1 MRVRLLL
8 FIVILLIAVVTLF
21 LLLLAT
27 DTAMSV
33 WQRLRDAPLWLQ
45 VAYTLVLM
53 LISSATL
60 LFSWRWLKPA
70 GNKMSAKVRSLDP
83 FSLQNELVESASAGV
98 DVSAAIEEIKEQRRR
113 KQSGE
118 VFIAIF
124 GEISTGKSSLV
135 KALLPKA
142 DMESDPRGGT
152 TQSITHY
159 RWRAGSG
166 DYVIIA
172 DLPGFNLESNPEIIE
187 EARRA
192 HLVVFLCDSDITRSQ
207 MDQLESLLSMQ
218 KERTGERQ
226 NRSRDWPG
234 PPKTG
239 READLG
245 QKPLVVALNKVDQYT
260 ASEARS
266 IAENISQRTGIK
278 RDDVVFVQTG
288 GHEEVIKLLSGGDEE
303 TITRDRVQDIE
314 PLRVALQRKLDSN
327 QELMEQLRDTA
338 VLMLAAEKLEQARD
352 AHCEQQAVELVQS
365 YSKRAV
371 VGALAAV
378 APGSDLIIQGLLAT
392 RLIQALCKLYGVS
405 VKDVEIES
413 FLRLAGGKVKKLTA
427 ITLAI
432 TGNALKAFPGIG
444 TLTGGLIHA
453 VAYGMI
459 FDSLGRAAAETLA
472 SRGELR
478 PYPAAKAFEEML
490 NDNFETGAIR
500 FAKLALA
507 EKGEEKES

>member
-8 FIVILLIAVVTLF
+8 FIAVLLVAVVTLF

-27 DTAMSV
+27 DTALSV
-33 WQRLRDAPLWLQ
+33 WQRLREAPLWLQ
-45 VAYTLVLM
+45 VAYTLVLV
-53 LISSATL
+53 LISGATL
-60 LFSWRWLKPA
+60 WLSWRWLKPT
-70 GNKMSAKVRSLDP
+70 GKKVPTEERNLDP
-83 FSLQNELVESASAGV
+83 LSLQEELVESASAGV
-98 DVSAAIEEIKEQRRR
+98 DVSAAVAEIREQQRR
-113 KQSGE
+113 KKSGE

-142 DMESDPRGGT
+142 DLETDPKGGT
-152 TQSITHY
+152 THQVTHY
-159 RWRAGSG
+159 RWQAGSG
-166 DYVIIA
+166 DAVIIA
-172 DLPGFNLESNPEIIE
+172 DLPGFNLDSNPEILE

-192 HLVVFLCDSDITRSQ
+192 HLVVLLCDSDITRSQ
-207 MDQLESLLSMQ
+207 MEQLEGLLSID
-218 KERTGERQ
+218 KVRAG
-226 NRSRDWPG
+226 
-234 PPKTG
+234 TG
-239 READLG
+239 REGSLG
-245 QKPLVVALNKVDQYT
+245 QKPLVVALNKVDRFSV
-260 ASEARS
+260 SEADS
-266 IAENISQRTGIK
+266 IAENISSRTGLK
-278 RDDVVFVQTG
+278 RDDVVFIQTG
-288 GHEEVIKLLSGGDEE
+288 GHEEVVRLLSDGGEE
-303 TITRDRVQDIE
+303 TITRDRAQDIE
-314 PLRVALQRKLDSN
+314 PLRLALQRKLDSN
-327 QELMEQLRDTA
+327 HELMEQLRDTA
-338 VLMLAAEKLEQARD
+338 VLLLAAEKLEQARD
-352 AHCEQQAVELVQS
+352 QHREQQADELVQS
-365 YSKRAV
+365 YTKRAV

-405 VKDVEIES
+405 VKEVEIDS
-413 FLRLAGGKVKKLTA
+413 FLRLAGGKVKKMTA

-490 NDNFETGAIR
+490 NDNLEAGAIR

-507 EKGEEKES
+507 EKGKDQKP

>member
-8 FIVILLIAVVTLF
+8 IIAVLLVTVVTLF

-27 DTAMSV
+27 DTALSV
-33 WQRLRDAPLWLQ
+33 WQRLGEAPLWLQ
-45 VAYTLVLM
+45 VAYSLVLL

-60 LFSWRWLKPA
+60 WLSWRWLKPA
-70 GNKMSAKVRSLDP
+70 GKRASTEERSLDP
-83 FSLQNELVESASAGV
+83 FSLQEELVESASAGV
-98 DVSAAIEEIKEQRRR
+98 DVSAAVEEIREQQRR

-142 DMESDPRGGT
+142 DLEIDPKGGT
-152 TQSITHY
+152 TQDVTHY
-159 RWRAGSG
+159 RWQAGSG
-166 DYVIIA
+166 DAVIIA
-172 DLPGFNLESNPEIIE
+172 DLPGFNLENNPEILE

-207 MDQLESLLSMQ
+207 MEQLEALLSIDTV
-218 KERTGERQ
+218 RAGA
-226 NRSRDWPG
+226 
-234 PPKTG
+234 G
-239 READLG
+239 REGGLG
-245 QKPLVVALNKVDQYT
+245 QKPFVVALNKVDRFST
-260 ASEARS
+260 LEANS
-266 IAENISQRTGIK
+266 IAENIATRTGIN
-278 RDDVVFVQTG
+278 RDDVVFIQTG
-288 GHEEVIKLLSGGDEE
+288 GHEDVIKLLSDGSEK
-303 TITRDRVQDIE
+303 TITRDRAQDITA
-314 PLRVALQRKLDSN
+314 LRAALQRKLDN
-327 QELMEQLRDTA
+327 NHELMEQLRDTA
-338 VLMLAAEKLEQARD
+338 VLLLAAEKLELARD
-352 AHCEQQAVELVQS
+352 VHREQRASELVET

-478 PYPAAKAFEEML
+478 PYPAAKAFDEML
-490 NDNFETGAIR
+490 NDNLEAGAIR

-507 EKGEEKES
+507 EKGKDQKP

>member
-8 FIVILLIAVVTLF
+8 LIAVLLIAVVTLF

-27 DTAMSV
+27 DTALSV
-33 WQRLRDAPLWLQ
+33 WQRLREAPLWLQ
-45 VAYTLVLM
+45 VTYTLVLT

-60 LFSWRWLKPA
+60 WFSWQWLKPSP
-70 GNKMSAKVRSLDP
+70 KKTSTQERSLDP
-83 FSLQNELVESASAGV
+83 LALQEELVESASAGV
-98 DVSAAIEEIKEQRRR
+98 DVSAAVAEIREQQRR

-135 KALLPKA
+135 KALLPRA
-142 DMESDPRGGT
+142 DLETDPKGGT
-152 TQSITHY
+152 TRDITHY
-159 RWRAGSG
+159 RWQAGSG
-166 DYVIIA
+166 DSVIIA
-172 DLPGFNLESNPEIIE
+172 DLPGFNLDSNPEILA

-207 MDQLESLLSMQ
+207 MEQLTGLL
-218 KERTGERQ
+218 
-226 NRSRDWPG
+226 
-234 PPKTG
+234 
-239 READLG
+239 AI
-245 QKPLVVALNKVDQYT
+245 QKPLIVALNKVDRFSG
-260 ASEARS
+260 SEARS
-266 IAENISQRTGIK
+266 IAENISQRIDID

-288 GHEEVIKLLSGGDEE
+288 GHEEVIRLLSDGGEE
-303 TITRDRVQDIE
+303 TITRDRAQDIQA
-314 PLRVALQRKLDSN
+314 LRTALQRKLDSN

-338 VLMLAAEKLEQARD
+338 VLLLASEKLEQARD
-352 AHCEQQAVELVQS
+352 FHREQKAAALVQS

-405 VKDVEIES
+405 VKEVEIDS

-478 PYPAAKAFEEML
+478 PYPAVKAFEEML
-490 NDNFETGAIR
+490 NDNLEAGAIR

-507 EKGEEKES
+507 EKGKEKGP

>member
-8 FIVILLIAVVTLF
+8 FVAVLLVAVVTLF

-27 DTAMSV
+27 ETAMSV
-33 WQRLRDAPLWLQ
+33 WARLSEAPLWLQ
-45 VAYTLVLM
+45 VAYALVL
-53 LISSATL
+53 LAISSATL
-60 LFSWRWLKPA
+60 WLSWHWLKPDTKKTPTEKR
-70 GNKMSAKVRSLDP
+70 NLDHL
-83 FSLQNELVESASAGV
+83 SLQEELVESASAGI
-98 DVSAAIEEIKEQRRR
+98 DVSAAVEEIKKQQRR

-124 GEISTGKSSLV
+124 GEISSGKSSLV
-135 KALLPKA
+135 KALLPDA
-142 DMESDPRGGT
+142 DIESDPRGGT
-152 TQSITHY
+152 TQEVTHY
-159 RWRAGSG
+159 RWQAGSG
-166 DYVIIA
+166 DSVIIA
-172 DLPGFNLESNPEIIE
+172 DLPGFNLDSNPEILE

-207 MDQLESLLSMQ
+207 MEQLEGLLSI
-218 KERTGERQ
+218 G
-226 NRSRDWPG
+226 
-234 PPKTG
+234 
-239 READLG
+239 
-245 QKPLVVALNKVDQYT
+245 KPLVVALNKVDQF
-260 ASEARS
+260 SVKEADS
-266 IAENISQRTGIK
+266 IAENIATQTGIN
-278 RDDVVFVQTG
+278 RDNVVFIQTG
-288 GHEEVIKLLSGGDEE
+288 GHEDVIKLLSDGSEE
-303 TITRDRVQDIE
+303 TIKRDRAQDIE
-314 PLRVALQRKLDSN
+314 PLRSALQRKLDSN
-327 QELMEQLRDTA
+327 HELMEQLRDTA
-338 VLMLAAEKLEQARD
+338 VLLLAAEKLELARD
-352 AHCEQQAVELVQS
+352 AHREQQAIELVET

-405 VKDVEIES
+405 VKDVEVDS

-478 PYPAAKAFEEML
+478 PYPAAKAFEEIL
-490 NDNFETGAIR
+490 NDNLEAGAIR
-500 FAKLALA
+500 FAKIALA
-507 EKGEEKES
+507 EKGKDQKP

>member
-8 FIVILLIAVVTLF
+8 FVALLLVAVATLF

-33 WQRLRDAPLWLQ
+33 WQRLSLAPLWLQ
-45 VAYTLVLM
+45 LTYGLALV

-60 LFSWRWLKPA
+60 WLSWRWLKPA
-70 GNKMSAKVRSLDP
+70 DKKTVSEAPTLDA
-83 FSLQNELVESASAGV
+83 FSLQEKLVESASAGV
-98 DVSAAIEEIKEQRRR
+98 DVSSVVDEIREQQRR
-113 KQSGE
+113 KQNGE
-118 VFIAIF
+118 VYIAIF
-124 GEISTGKSSLV
+124 GEISSGKSSLV

-142 DMESDPRGGT
+142 DIESDPRGGT
-152 TQSITHY
+152 TQDISHY
-159 RWRAGSG
+159 RWQADSG
-166 DYVIIA
+166 DAVVIA
-172 DLPGFNLESNPEIIE
+172 DLPGFNLDSNPLILE

-207 MDQLESLLSMQ
+207 MEQMEKLLSI
-218 KERTGERQ
+218 E
-226 NRSRDWPG
+226 
-234 PPKTG
+234 
-239 READLG
+239 
-245 QKPLVVALNKVDQYT
+245 KPLIVALNKVDRYS
-260 ASEARS
+260 ASEAAS
-266 IAENISQRTGIK
+266 IAEKIGQRTGIAS
-278 RDDVVFVQTG
+278 DDVVFIQTG
-288 GHEEVIKLLSGGDEE
+288 GHEEVIRLLSDGGEE
-303 TITRDRVQDIE
+303 AITRKRAADIE
-314 PLRVALQRKLDSN
+314 ALRKALQRKLDAN

-338 VLMLAAEKLEQARD
+338 VLLLASEKLEQARD
-352 AHCEQQAVELVQS
+352 QHREQQAAVLVQV

-405 VKDVEIES
+405 VKDVEIDS
-413 FLRLAGGKVKKLTA
+413 FLRLAGGKVRKLTA

-478 PYPAAKAFEEML
+478 SFPAAKAFEELL
-490 NDNFETGAIR
+490 NDNLEAGAVR

-507 EKGEEKES
+507 EKGKDQQS

>member
-1 MRVRLLL
+1 M
-8 FIVILLIAVVTLF
+8 ISGATLW
-21 LLLLAT
+21 LSSRWLRPDKKPAT
-27 DTAMSV
+27 D
-33 WQRLRDAPLWLQ
+33 Q
-45 VAYTLVLM
+45 
-53 LISSATL
+53 
-60 LFSWRWLKPA
+60 
-70 GNKMSAKVRSLDP
+70 NRSLDP
-83 FSLQNELVESASAGV
+83 LALQEDLVESASAGV
-98 DVSAAIEEIKEQRRR
+98 DVSAAIEEIREQQRR

-142 DMESDPRGGT
+142 DMEADPRGGT
-152 TQSITHY
+152 TRQVTHY
-159 RWRAGSG
+159 RWQAGSG
-166 DYVIIA
+166 DAVVIA
-172 DLPGFNLESNPEIIE
+172 DLPGFNLESNPEILE

-192 HLVVFLCDSDITRSQ
+192 HLVVLLCDSDITRSQ
-207 MDQLESLLSMQ
+207 MEQLESLLAM
-218 KERTGERQ
+218 
-226 NRSRDWPG
+226 
-234 PPKTG
+234 
-239 READLG
+239 
-245 QKPLVVALNKVDQYT
+245 QKPLVVALNKIDRFT
-260 ASEARS
+260 ASEAES
-266 IAENISQRTGIK
+266 IADNIAQRTGIQ
-278 RDDVVFVQTG
+278 RNDVVFIQTG
-288 GHEEVIKLLSGGDEE
+288 GHEEVIRLLSDGGEE
-303 TITRDRVQDIE
+303 TVTRNREQDIE
-314 PLRVALQRKLDSN
+314 PLRAALQRKLDEN

-338 VLMLAAEKLEQARD
+338 VLMLAAEKLERARD
-352 AHCEQQAVELVQS
+352 IHREQQADELVQK
-365 YSKRAV
+365 YSRRAV

-392 RLIQALCKLYGVS
+392 RLVQSLCQVYGVS

-444 TLTGGLIHA
+444 TLSGGLIHA

-478 PYPAAKAFEEML
+478 PYPAARAFEEML
-490 NDNFETGAIR
+490 NENLEAGAIR

-507 EKGEEKES
+507 EKEKSSKS

>member
-8 FIVILLIAVVTLF
+8 LISVLLVAVVTLF

-27 DTAMSV
+27 DTALSV
-33 WQRLRDAPLWLQ
+33 WQRLREAPLWLQ
-45 VAYTLVLM
+45 VAYTLSLVA
-53 LISSATL
+53 ISSATL
-60 LFSWRWLKPA
+60 WLSWRWLKPT
-70 GNKMSAKVRSLDP
+70 GRKTPDKTRNLDP
-83 FSLQNELVESASAGV
+83 LSLQDELVKSAGAGV
-98 DVSAAIEEIKEQRRR
+98 DVSAALDEINEQQRR

-118 VFIAIF
+118 VFIALF

-135 KALLPKA
+135 KALLPRA

-152 TQSITHY
+152 TRHLAHY
-159 RWRAGSG
+159 RWQAESG
-166 DYVIIA
+166 DSVIIA
-172 DLPGFNLESNPEIIE
+172 DLPGFNLDSNPEILE

-207 MDQLESLLSMQ
+207 MEQLQNLLSI
-218 KERTGERQ
+218 
-226 NRSRDWPG
+226 
-234 PPKTG
+234 
-239 READLG
+239 
-245 QKPLVVALNKVDQYT
+245 QKPIIVALNKVDRFSD
-260 ASEARS
+260 SEARS
-266 IAENISQRTGIK
+266 IAENVSQRTGIA
-278 RDDVVFVQTG
+278 RNDVVFVQTG
-288 GHEEVIKLLSGGDEE
+288 GHEEVIRLLSDGSEE
-303 TITRDRVQDIE
+303 TMTRDRIQSIE

-327 QELMEQLRDTA
+327 HELMEQLRDTA
-338 VLMLAAEKLEQARD
+338 VLLLAAEKLDQARD
-352 AHCEQQAVELVQS
+352 VHREQQAAELVQT

-392 RLIQALCKLYGVS
+392 RLVQALCKLYGVS

-413 FLRLAGGKVKKLTA
+413 FLRMAGGKVKKLTA

-432 TGNALKAFPGIG
+432 TGNALKAFPGVG

-478 PYPAAKAFEEML
+478 PYPAAKVFEEML
-490 NDNFETGAIR
+490 NDNLEAGAIR

-507 EKGEEKES
+507 EKVRD

>member
-8 FIVILLIAVVTLF
+8 FIAVLLVAIVTLF

-27 DTAMSV
+27 DTALSV
-33 WQRLRDAPLWLQ
+33 WQRLREAPLWLQ
-45 VAYTLVLM
+45 AAYTLVLL
-53 LISSATL
+53 LISGASL
-60 LFSWRWLKPA
+60 WLSWHWLKPA
-70 GNKMSAKVRSLDP
+70 GKKAPSEDKTLDP
-83 FSLQNELVESASAGV
+83 FSLQEELLASASAGV
-98 DVSAAIEEIKEQRRR
+98 DVSAAVEEIREQQRR

-135 KALLPKA
+135 KALLPLA
-142 DMESDPRGGT
+142 DMETDVKGGT
-152 TQSITHY
+152 TMEITHY
-159 RWRAGSG
+159 RWQSQSG
-166 DYVIIA
+166 DAVIIA
-172 DLPGFNLESNPEIIE
+172 DLPGFNLDDRPEILE

-192 HLVVFLCDSDITRSQ
+192 HLVVFLCDTDITRSQ
-207 MDQLESLLSMQ
+207 MAQLESLL
-218 KERTGERQ
+218 ETG
-226 NRSRDWPG
+226 
-234 PPKTG
+234 
-239 READLG
+239 
-245 QKPLVVALNKVDQYT
+245 KPLIVALNKADQFS
-260 ASEARS
+260 ASEAQAIAAS
-266 IAENISQRTGIK
+266 ISDRTGINC
-278 RDDVVFVQTG
+278 DDVVFIQTG
-288 GHEEVIKLLSGGDEE
+288 GREEVIRLLHNGSEE
-303 TITRDRVQDIE
+303 TIERDRSRNIE
-314 PLRVALQRKLDSN
+314 PLRKALQRQLDNNS
-327 QELMEQLRDTA
+327 QLMEQLRDTA
-338 VLMLAAEKLEQARD
+338 ILLLAAEKLEQARD
-352 AHCEQQAVELVQS
+352 VHREQQASELVHS

-392 RLIQALCKLYGVS
+392 RLIQALCKLYDVS
-405 VKDVEIES
+405 VKEVEIES

-444 TLTGGLIHA
+444 TLTGGLVHA

-490 NDNFETGAIR
+490 NDNLEAGAVR
-500 FAKLALA
+500 FAKLVLA
-507 EKGEEKES
+507 EKGKDQQP

>member
-8 FIVILLIAVVTLF
+8 FIAVLLVAVVTLF

-27 DTAMSV
+27 DTALSV
-33 WQRLRDAPLWLQ
+33 WQRLSEAPLWLQ
-45 VAYTLVLM
+45 VAYSLVLV

-60 LFSWRWLKPA
+60 WLSWRWLKPA
-70 GNKMSAKVRSLDP
+70 GKKTSIEEQKLDSL
-83 FSLQNELVESASAGV
+83 SLQEELVESASAGV
-98 DVSAAIEEIKEQRRR
+98 DVSAAVEEIREQQRR

-124 GEISTGKSSLV
+124 GEISSGKSSLV
-135 KALLPKA
+135 KALLPRA
-142 DMESDPRGGT
+142 DIESDARGGT
-152 TQSITHY
+152 TREVTHY
-159 RWRAGSG
+159 RWQAGSG
-166 DYVIIA
+166 DAVSIA
-172 DLPGFNLESNPEIIE
+172 ALPGFNLESNPRILE

-207 MDQLESLLSMQ
+207 MEQLEGLLSI
-218 KERTGERQ
+218 
-226 NRSRDWPG
+226 
-234 PPKTG
+234 
-239 READLG
+239 
-245 QKPLVVALNKVDQYT
+245 QKPLIVALNKVDRFSP
-260 ASEARS
+260 SEANS
-266 IAENISQRTGIK
+266 IAENITNRTGIN
-278 RDDVVFVQTG
+278 RNDVVFIQTG
-288 GHEEVIKLLSGGDEE
+288 GHQDIIKLLSDGSEE
-303 TITRDRVQDIE
+303 TTTRNRAQDIE
-314 PLRVALQRKLDSN
+314 SLRTALQRKLDN
-327 QELMEQLRDTA
+327 NHELMEQLRDTA

-352 AHCEQQAVELVQS
+352 IHREQKASELVQS

-392 RLIQALCKLYGVS
+392 QLIKALCKLYGVS

-459 FDSLGRAAAETLA
+459 FDSLGHAAAETLA

-478 PYPAAKAFEEML
+478 PYPAAKAFEEIL
-490 NDNFETGAIR
+490 NDNLEAGALR

-507 EKGEEKES
+507 EKGKNQKP

>member
-8 FIVILLIAVVTLF
+8 FIAVLLVAVVTLF

-33 WQRLRDAPLWLQ
+33 WQRLQVAPLWLQ
-45 VAYTLVLM
+45 LAYTLTLV

-60 LFSWRWLKPA
+60 WFSWAWLKPTS
-70 GNKMSAKVRSLDP
+70 KKTPVEDTQLDP
-83 FSLQNELVESASAGV
+83 LTLQEDLVESASAGV
-98 DVSAAIEEIKEQRRR
+98 DVSAAIDEIREQQRR

-152 TQSITHY
+152 TQQVTHY
-159 RWRAGSG
+159 SWKASSG
-166 DYVIIA
+166 DSIIIA
-172 DLPGFNLESNPEIIE
+172 DLPGFNLESNPGILE

-207 MDQLESLLSMQ
+207 MEQLEGLL
-218 KERTGERQ
+218 GI
-226 NRSRDWPG
+226 
-234 PPKTG
+234 
-239 READLG
+239 
-245 QKPLVVALNKVDQYT
+245 QKPLIVALNKIDQFST
-260 ASEARS
+260 SEARA

-278 RDDVVFVQTG
+278 RDDVVFIQTG
-288 GHEEVIKLLSGGDEE
+288 GHEEVVRMLSDGGEE
-303 TITRDRVQDIE
+303 TVTRDRAQDIE
-314 PLRVALQRKLDSN
+314 PLRTALQRKIDSN
-327 QELMEQLRDTA
+327 HELMEQLRDTA
-338 VLMLAAEKLEQARD
+338 VLLLAAEKLAQARD
-352 AHCEQQAVELVQS
+352 IHREEQADDLVQV

-371 VGALAAV
+371 IGALAAV

-405 VKDVEIES
+405 VKDVEVES
-413 FLRLAGGKVKKLTA
+413 FLRLAGGKVRKLTA
-427 ITLAI
+427 ITLAV

-459 FDSLGRAAAETLA
+459 FESLGRAAAETLA

-490 NDNFETGAIR
+490 NDNLEAGAVR

-507 EKGEEKES
+507 KKGEEQEP

>member
-8 FIVILLIAVVTLF
+8 FIAVLLVAVVTLF

-33 WQRLRDAPLWLQ
+33 WARLSEAPLWLQ
-45 VAYTLVLM
+45 VAYALVLL

-60 LFSWRWLKPA
+60 WLSWRWLKPA
-70 GNKMSAKVRSLDP
+70 SKKTATEERVLDP
-83 FSLQNELVESASAGV
+83 FSLQEELVESASAGV
-98 DVSAAIEEIKEQRRR
+98 DVSAAVEEIKEQKRR

-124 GEISTGKSSLV
+124 GEISSGKSSLV
-135 KALLPKA
+135 KALLPRA
-142 DMESDPRGGT
+142 DIESDPRGGT
-152 TQSITHY
+152 TQDITHY
-159 RWRAGSG
+159 RWQAGSG
-166 DYVIIA
+166 DSVIIA
-172 DLPGFNLESNPEIIE
+172 DLPGFNLESNPEILE

-207 MDQLESLLSMQ
+207 MEQLEDLLSI
-218 KERTGERQ
+218 G
-226 NRSRDWPG
+226 
-234 PPKTG
+234 
-239 READLG
+239 
-245 QKPLVVALNKVDQYT
+245 KPLIVALNKVDRFSV
-260 ASEARS
+260 SEAGS
-266 IAENISQRTGIK
+266 IAENISTRTGIN
-278 RDDVVFVQTG
+278 RTDVIFIQTG
-288 GHEEVIKLLSGGDEE
+288 GHEDVIKLLNDGSEE
-303 TITRDRVQDIE
+303 TITRDRTQDIE
-314 PLRVALQRKLDSN
+314 PLRSALQRKLDHN
-327 QELMEQLRDTA
+327 HELMEQLRDTA
-338 VLMLAAEKLEQARD
+338 VLLLAAEKLEQARD
-352 AHCEQQAVELVQS
+352 VHREQQASELVQT
-365 YSKRAV
+365 YSKRAM

-405 VKDVEIES
+405 VKDVEIDS

-472 SRGELR
+472 SRGDLR
-478 PYPAAKAFEEML
+478 PYPAAKAFEEIL
-490 NDNFETGAIR
+490 NDNLEAGASR

-507 EKGEEKES
+507 EKGKNKKS

>member
-8 FIVILLIAVVTLF
+8 FIAVLLVALVTLF

-33 WQRLRDAPLWLQ
+33 WQRLGEAPLWLRL
-45 VAYTLVLM
+45 AYTLVLL

-60 LFSWRWLKPA
+60 WLTWRWLKPA
-70 GNKMSAKVRSLDP
+70 GKKTVVESKDLDP
-83 FSLQNELVESASAGV
+83 VALQEALVESASAGV
-98 DVSAAIEEIKEQRRR
+98 DVSAAVEEIREQQRR

-152 TQSITHY
+152 TQTISHY
-159 RWRAGSG
+159 RWQAGSG
-166 DYVIIA
+166 DSVIIA
-172 DLPGFNLESNPEIIE
+172 DLPGFNLDANPQILE

-207 MDQLESLLSMQ
+207 MEQLQGLLSI
-218 KERTGERQ
+218 
-226 NRSRDWPG
+226 
-234 PPKTG
+234 
-239 READLG
+239 
-245 QKPLVVALNKVDQYT
+245 QKPLVVALNKVDRFS

-266 IAENISQRTGIK
+266 IAENISQRTGVN
-278 RDDVVFVQTG
+278 REDVIFIQTG
-288 GHEEVIKLLSGGDEE
+288 GHEEVIKLLSDGNEE
-303 TITRDRVQDIE
+303 IITRERAQNIG
-314 PLRVALQRKLDSN
+314 PLRTALQRNLDSN
-327 QELMEQLRDTA
+327 HELMEQLRDTA
-338 VLMLAAEKLEQARD
+338 VLLLAAEKLEQARD
-352 AHCEQQAVELVQS
+352 VHREQQATELVQT

-371 VGALAAV
+371 IGALAAV

-392 RLIQALCKLYGVS
+392 RLIQSLCKVYDVS
-405 VKDVEIES
+405 VKEVEIES

-490 NDNFETGAIR
+490 NDNLEAGAVR

-507 EKGEEKES
+507 EKVKD